1 MPDLSTIGVFA
12 AAALALLVVPG
23 PAVIYVTTRSIDQ
36 GRAAGL
42 ASVLGIATGTVVHTA
57 AAALG
62 LSALLASSAVGFTV
76 VRYAGAGYLVY
87 LGLRRILVSEPVG
100 QDVVVPP
107 RSLRRIYGQGV
118 LVNVLNPKTALFVF
132 AFLPQFVEPSR
143 GPVPAQILLLGSLL
157 AVMGI
162 VSDGAYALLAARLGG
177 WLRSSR
183 RFAAVQRYLSG
194 GVLVGLGVTAA
205 LTGSRSSGRAVR

>member
-36 GRAAGL
+36 GRPAGL

-62 LSALLASSAVGFTV
+62 VSALLASSAVGFTV

-87 LGLRRILVSEPVG
+87 LGLRRILVSDPAG
-100 QDVVVPP
+100 RDVVVPP

-132 AFLPQFVEPSR
+132 AFLPQFVDPSR

-183 RFAAVQRYLSG
+183 RFAAVQRQVSG

-205 LTGSRSSGRAVR
+205 LTGSRSSGR